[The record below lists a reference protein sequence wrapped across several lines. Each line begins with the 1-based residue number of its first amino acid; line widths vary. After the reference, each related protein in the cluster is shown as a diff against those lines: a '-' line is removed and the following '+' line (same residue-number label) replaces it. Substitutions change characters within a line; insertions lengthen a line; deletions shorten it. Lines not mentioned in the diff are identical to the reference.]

1 MSDRMWIVLMAL
13 CIGVVTGLDVLAY
26 ARKGVRRDWV
36 RDTPRN
42 GGWNLPMIIVF
53 LLSLSLFTG
62 LAGDWS
68 ASFRVFGWLSVIF
81 LQISLYFLLLALT
94 LPLLRRYFRAETCAI
109 LWIVPNYLYM
119 GVFHQARLAHPRW
132 IIPLP
137 IKFIQGVALI
147 WLVGV
152 VGVLGWKIL
161 SHLRFR
167 RWLLQ
172 GAEKVIDPEVLA
184 AWQGELLQVGEKESE
199 YILVTSPQVTTPMT
213 IGLFSKSVRVVLPRR
228 HYAPEEL
235 KLIFRHELVHIGR
248 RDAWSKFFLVF
259 CTALCWFNP
268 LMWLAMKKSSEDL
281 ELSCDEAVV
290 VSLNEGER
298 RRYADLILRTAGDGR
313 GFTTCLS
320 ASASALRYRLKSI
333 VKPDKKISGALLVG
347 VAFVLLFVTYGQINL
362 AYEAGTGESVIFD
375 GSAQDVTLRQIRREE
390 YDNFLNEL
398 VCRDEG
404 ALRDYLASLT
414 LSEMTGNGNDF
425 FGKTGEQIVLL
436 YDAPED
442 ILSVILWDDYIKVVP
457 FWENRAYY
465 YHVSGGLDWGK
476 LDQLLGE
483 TA

>member
-1 MSDRMWIVLMAL
+1 MMRIVTALIFGGIFAWMAFSRPDEAEEPE
-13 CIGVVTGLDVLAY
+13 G
-26 ARKGVRRDWV
+26 KG
-36 RDTPRN
+36 PRYRPY
-42 GGWNLPMIIVF
+42 LY
-53 LLSLSLFTG
+53 
-62 LAGDWS
+62 
-68 ASFRVFGWLSVIF
+68 GWLLPGYAAAMLAAGMLSRGRSQLSETAAAWMIMMF
-81 LQISLYFLLLALT
+81 LHISLYFVLLSLAQ
-94 LPLLRRYFRAETCAI
+94 PLLRRYLRPGSCAL
-109 LWIVPNYLYM
+109 LWLTPNYLYLVNSSM
-119 GVFHQARLAHPRW
+119 ITPPKWVISLPQGLVERLAAVW
-132 IIPLP
+132 LA
-137 IKFIQGVALI
+137 GAL
-147 WLVGV
+147 V
-152 VGVLGWKIL
+152 VLGWKIF

-167 RWLLQ
+167 RWLLR
-172 GAEKVIDPEVLA
+172 GAEEVSDPAVLA
-184 AWQGELLQVGEKESE
+184 VWQAEVDRAREKKPKFR
-199 YILVTSPQVTTPMT
+199 LVTSPQASTPIT
-213 IGLFSKSVRVVLPRR
+213 IGLFFKSVRVVLPQR
-228 HYAPEEL
+228 HYTPEEL

-248 RDAWSKFFLVF
+248 EDAWNKFFVAF
-259 CTALCWFNP
+259 CIAMCWFNP
-268 LMWLAMKKSSEDL
+268 LMWLAMGRSSEDL
-281 ELSCDEAVV
+281 ELSCDETVLS
-290 VSLNEGER
+290 SLEEGER
-298 RRYADLILRTAGDGR
+298 RQYAELILRTAGDGR

-457 FWENRAYY
+457 FWENRAHY

-476 LDQLLGE
+476 LDQLLEE

>member
-62 LAGDWS
+62 LTGDWS

-228 HYAPEEL
+228 YYAPEDL

-320 ASASALRYRLKSI
+320 ASASALRYRLKNI
-333 VKPDKKISGALLVG
+333 VRPARKHVGALFVG
-347 VAFVLLFVTYGQINL
+347 VVASLLFLTCGQVGL
-362 AYEAGTGESVIFD
+362 AYGMGTGEAYIYQNEAESISLAKVTQTKEEARKVIQC
-375 GSAQDVTLRQIRREE
+375 QDEE
-390 YDNFLNEL
+390 
-398 VCRDEG
+398 
-404 ALRDYLASLT
+404 ALTDYLSSLT
-414 LSEMTGNGNDF
+414 LYQAVGTYDCDSEE
-425 FGKTGEQIVLL
+425 KQ
-436 YDAPED
+436 
-442 ILSVILWDDYIKVVP
+442 LSLTYNTSQGTLGVILWENYVRVMPSWEKDLKEQDY
-457 FWENRAYY
+457 Y
-465 YHVSGGLDWGK
+465 VSGGLDWKK
-476 LDQLLGE
+476 LDGLFNW
-483 TA
+483 

>member
-213 IGLFSKSVRVVLPRR
+213 IGLFSQSVRVVLPQR
-228 HYAPEEL
+228 HYTPEEL

-248 RDAWSKFFLVF
+248 EDAWNKFFLVF

-298 RRYADLILRTAGDGR
+298 RQYADLILRTAGDGR

-320 ASASALRYRLKSI
+320 ASASALRYRLKNI
-333 VKPDKKISGALLVG
+333 VRPARKHVGALFVG
-347 VAFVLLFVTYGQINL
+347 VVASLLFLTCGQVGL
-362 AYEAGTGESVIFD
+362 AYGMGTGEAYIYQNEAESISLAKVTQTKEETRKVI
-375 GSAQDVTLRQIRREE
+375 Q
-390 YDNFLNEL
+390 
-398 VCRDEG
+398 CRDEE
-404 ALRDYLASLT
+404 ALTDYLSSLT
-414 LSEMTGNGNDF
+414 LYQAVGTYDCDSEE
-425 FGKTGEQIVLL
+425 EQ
-436 YDAPED
+436 
-442 ILSVILWDDYIKVVP
+442 LSLTYNTSQGTLGVILWENYVRVMPSWEKDLKEQDY
-457 FWENRAYY
+457 Y
-465 YHVSGGLDWGK
+465 VSGGLDWGK
-476 LDQLLGE
+476 LDQLLEE